1 MNLESGYLTA
11 MRAEYQRLTG
21 ALPGEDSDIGIRM
34 ALLANQLELLEEE
47 LGALRQAADPETA
60 EGEMLDRHA
69 DSRGLRRKEAA
80 AAGGVLRFYRKG
92 AAAQEIVLPQG
103 LVASTAGAE
112 PVRFVTTAEGRI
124 AAGETE
130 ALVPAQAE
138 QPGSTGNAAAGSIT
152 VLVTAVGSVD
162 GVENPEGFSGGQD
175 AETDDELRSRLLESY
190 HAVSNGSNAA
200 YYRRLALAQDGV
212 ASVQV
217 IQRPRG
223 SGSVDL
229 VIAGEGAAASEDT
242 VRELGELVAQQREL
256 GVDAQVTAAKES
268 PCPVTLELFAGENYA
283 FDDVK
288 TQAEAALR
296 ALFGE
301 LAVGQPLYIARIIGT
316 VMAVPGVENCRLT
329 APAADQP
336 GAERSLITLGELT
349 VTKGAEA

>member
-1 MNLESGYLTA
+1 MPTAGDSGARRRQL
-11 MRAEYQRLTG
+11 RAACCGSTGRGRRLR
-21 ALPGEDSDIGIRM
+21 EI
-34 ALLANQLELLEEE
+34 
-47 LGALRQAADPETA
+47 
-60 EGEMLDRHA
+60 
-69 DSRGLRRKEAA
+69 
-80 AAGGVLRFYRKG
+80 V
-92 AAAQEIVLPQG
+92 AAQDCG
-103 LVASTAGAE
+103 LTAGAE

-229 VIAGEGAAASEDT
+229 VIAGGGRGSFGGHRPGAGRTGGPAAGTGCGCPGHCRRGKPLPGDAGAL
-242 VRELGELVAQQREL
+242 RRGEL
-256 GVDAQVTAAKES
+256 
-268 PCPVTLELFAGENYA
+268 
-283 FDDVK
+283 
-288 TQAEAALR
+288 
-296 ALFGE
+296 
-301 LAVGQPLYIARIIGT
+301 
-316 VMAVPGVENCRLT
+316 RL
-329 APAADQP
+329 
-336 GAERSLITLGELT
+336 
-349 VTKGAEA
+349 

>member
-69 DSRGLRRKEAA
+69 DSRGLRRKE
-80 AAGGVLRFYRKG
+80 

-256 GVDAQVTAAKES
+256 GVDAQVTAAEES

>member
-1 MNLESGYLTA
+1 MESGYLTA
-11 MRAEYQRLTG
+11 MRAEYERLTG
-21 ALPGEDSDIGIRM
+21 TLPGEDSDIGIRM

-47 LGALRQAADPETA
+47 LTALRRAADPETA

-69 DSRGLRRKEAA
+69 DTRGLVRKEAA
-80 AAGGVLRFYRKG
+80 AAEGVLRFYREG

-130 ALVPAQAE
+130 ALMPARAE
-138 QPGSTGNAAAGSIT
+138 QPGSRGNAAAGSVT

-162 GVENPEGFSGGQD
+162 GVDNPGAFAGGQD
-175 AETDDELRSRLLESY
+175 AESDEELRQRLLESY

-212 ASVQV
+212 ASVHV
-217 IQRPRG
+217 IQLPRG

-242 VRELGELVAQQREL
+242 VEALGELVARQREL
-256 GVDAQVTAAKES
+256 GVDAQVSAAEEQ
-268 PCPVTLELFAGENYA
+268 PCPVTLELWPGENYA

-288 TQAEAALR
+288 AQAEEAVR
-296 ALFGE
+296 ELFRG
-301 LAVGQPLYIARIIGT
+301 LAVAQPLYTARIIGT

-329 APAADQP
+329 APSADLP
-336 GAERSLITLGELT
+336 GAERSLITLGDLT

>member
-21 ALPGEDSDIGIRM
+21 ALPGEDSDMGIRM

-80 AAGGVLRFYRKG
+80 AAGGVLRFYREG

-242 VRELGELVAQQREL
+242 VRELG
-256 GVDAQVTAAKES
+256 
-268 PCPVTLELFAGENYA
+268 
-283 FDDVK
+283 
-288 TQAEAALR
+288 
-296 ALFGE
+296 
-301 LAVGQPLYIARIIGT
+301 
-316 VMAVPGVENCRLT
+316 
-329 APAADQP
+329 
-336 GAERSLITLGELT
+336 
-349 VTKGAEA
+349 

>member
-80 AAGGVLRFYRKG
+80 AAGGVLRFYREG
-92 AAAQEIVLPQG
+92 AAAQEIILPQG

-112 PVRFVTTAEGRI
+112 PVRFVTT
-124 AAGETE
+124 
-130 ALVPAQAE
+130 AE

-256 GVDAQVTAAKES
+256 GVDAQVTAAEES

-329 APAADQP
+329 APAIDQP

>member
-1 MNLESGYLTA
+1 
-11 MRAEYQRLTG
+11 
-21 ALPGEDSDIGIRM
+21 
-34 ALLANQLELLEEE
+34 
-47 LGALRQAADPETA
+47 
-60 EGEMLDRHA
+60 MLDRHA

-80 AAGGVLRFYRKG
+80 AAGGVLRFYREG

-223 SGSVDL
+223 SGSAR
-229 VIAGEGAAASEDT
+229 VI
-242 VRELGELVAQQREL
+242 VRVSSSIRT
-256 GVDAQVTAAKES
+256 GVM
-268 PCPVTLELFAGENYA
+268 G
-283 FDDVK
+283 
-288 TQAEAALR
+288 
-296 ALFGE
+296 
-301 LAVGQPLYIARIIGT
+301 VGIFWNNAR
-316 VMAVPGVENCRLT
+316 PDCL
-329 APAADQP
+329 
-336 GAERSLITLGELT
+336 
-349 VTKGAEA
+349 